1 MARGKQT
8 GRILPHQRDTN
19 DVAPIINGGTAID
32 AEHAAAIL
40 HTQAKEMEDKTCKEH
55 RRRIRH
61 LYTWWHD
68 NYIDYFENGTCALS
82 DDEKKD
88 LVRFHHTNDRDIIYE
103 GLNVNLVLA
112 FLVTKKIKANGKMS
126 SVSDISKYNDAIKWG
141 AGVAE
146 QRLPTE
152 Y

>member
-1 MARGKQT
+1 MARGNQT

-19 DVAPIINGGTAID
+19 DVTPIINGGTAIN
-32 AEHAAAIL
+32 AEHAEAIQL
-40 HTQAKEMEDKTCKEH
+40 TQAKEMVDKTCKEH

-61 LYTWWHD
+61 LYTWWQEK
-68 NYIDYFENGTCALS
+68 YIDYFENGTRALS

-88 LVRFHHTNDRDIIYE
+88 TIQFHHTNDRDIIYE

-112 FLVTKKIKANGKMS
+112 FLVMKKIKVNGKMS

-141 AGVAE
+141 AGVVSS
-146 QRLPTE
+146 